1 MDIGM
6 RHLHVTV
13 VVILLLFVL
22 FKTILLVANRI
33 ELLDRI
39 RAKTKVVDI
48 ILGILVLATGI
59 FLTTLKQSVEPYLW
73 TKIILVLVSIPIGII
88 GLKSRNKLLAILSVI
103 LIIYVYGIGET
114 HSYKFKR
121 DPIVINNNEHAG
133 QEIYQILCNECHGD
147 DGRKGLFKAPDLTK
161 SVLDQTEM
169 RSRILHGK
177 GIMRGYEGE
186 LNDEQVDAV
195 IEYITSLP

>member
-13 VVILLLFVL
+13 VVMLLLFIL

-33 ELLDRI
+33 ELLDKI

-48 ILGILVLATGI
+48 ILGILVLSTGI

-121 DPIVINNNEHAG
+121 DPIVISNNEHAG
-133 QEIYQILCNECHGD
+133 QEIYQILC
-147 DGRKGLFKAPDLTK
+147 L
-161 SVLDQTEM
+161 
-169 RSRILHGK
+169 
-177 GIMRGYEGE
+177 
-186 LNDEQVDAV
+186 
-195 IEYITSLP
+195 